1 MPNIRWLLAAITAV
15 HRFLYRVSGGRVG
28 HRATRFRFLLL
39 GNRGRKSG
47 REYVTP
53 LLYLPDGE
61 RFVVAGS
68 NAGDRREPS
77 WWRNLRARPEA
88 WVQVGTERIAVRARE
103 ASAAEAETLW
113 PRFVA
118 VYRSFERY
126 RATAGRTIPLV
137 LLERAR

>member
-1 MPNIRWLLAAITAV
+1 MPNIRWLLALITWI
-15 HRFLYRVSGGRVG
+15 HRLLYTASGGRIG
-28 HRATRFRFLLL
+28 HRAARFYFLLL
-39 GNRGRKSG
+39 GNRGRASG

-61 RFVVAGS
+61 RFVVVGS

-77 WWRNLRARPEA
+77 WWRNLRASPA
-88 WVQVGTERIAVRARE
+88 TWVQVGTERVSVRARE
-103 ASAAEAETLW
+103 ADAAEAAALW

-126 RATAGRTIPLV
+126 RATAGREIPLV
-137 LLERAR
+137 LLERA

>member
-1 MPNIRWLLAAITAV
+1 MPNIRWLLVTITTA
-15 HRFLYRVSGGRVG
+15 HRFLYTVSGGRVG
-28 HRATRFRFLLL
+28 HRAARFRFLLL

-61 RFVVAGS
+61 RFVVVGS
-68 NAGDRREPS
+68 NAGDVREPS
-77 WWRNLRARPEA
+77 WWRNLRASPA
-88 WVQVGTERIAVRARE
+88 TWVQVGTERVAVHARE
-103 ASAAEAETLW
+103 ASAAEAAALW

-126 RATAGRTIPLV
+126 RRTARRRIPLV